1 MKFSDLPKPSEEP
14 RPAGTAAPLSEKS
27 SLPPTASD
35 PFKELEE
42 KESASKPVKSLSA
55 APPPAEETAEE
66 FDRKVREESLQATEV
81 YSEAVS
87 AARQIYRALE
97 KPLEVE
103 GLEIPHEAL
112 RKLMAVVRSD
122 NQEILILADRSAP
135 DNYLYGHVVNVAVFS
150 LRLGLSVGLTEEEM
164 LTVAAG
170 AFLHDIGMIPYLPMV
185 LRPTRLSEDEL
196 KQVQRHSEEGA
207 QLLTKFP
214 SLQGR
219 DLEVVSSIVVQVHE
233 RMEGMG
239 YPQAL
244 GQDAIHRL
252 AKLVGVC
259 DMYESLTHMRAWR
272 SRLLP
277 HHVLRVMIEEHERT
291 FEPGLV
297 KSLVEALS
305 LYPPGSFVRLSSGDI
320 GRVVA
325 VNHGLPTRPIVKV
338 LVDAQGQ
345 RVAAPKVVNLATH
358 PILYVSDAVDETK
371 LPTSDQRLLLEL
383 RAQRWWV
390 RGF

>member
-1 MKFSDLPKPSEEP
+1 MTSSDLPEGPGKSRDPGSASEPVEKEDGDSGAAIFRELEARDAALAAPAAEPAPPSEE
-14 RPAGTAAPLSEKS
+14 SE
-27 SLPPTASD
+27 
-35 PFKELEE
+35 
-42 KESASKPVKSLSA
+42 
-55 APPPAEETAEE
+55 EE
-66 FDRKVREESLQATEV
+66 FDRKIKGEALQATEV

-87 AARQIYRALE
+87 AARQVYRALE
-97 KPLEVE
+97 NPLETE
-103 GLEIPHEAL
+103 GIQIPRESL
-112 RKLMAVVRSD
+112 KKLISVVRAD

-135 DNYLYGHVVNVAVFS
+135 DSYLYGHVVNVAVFS
-150 LRLGLSVGLTEEEM
+150 LRLGMTVGLSDEEM
-164 LTVAAG
+164 LRVATG
-170 AFLHDIGMIPYLPMV
+170 AFLHDIGMIPFLPLV
-185 LRPTRLSEDEL
+185 LRPNRLTEEEV
-196 KQVQRHSEEGA
+196 KQVRSHAEEGVK
-207 QLLTKFP
+207 LLVKFT
-214 SLQGR
+214 SLTGE
-219 DLEVVSSIVVQVHE
+219 DLDVVSSIVWQVHE

-244 GQDAIHRL
+244 GEKDIHPL

-259 DMYESLTHMRAWR
+259 DMYESLTHMRSWR

-297 KSLVEALS
+297 KSLVESLS
-305 LYPPGSFVRLSSGDI
+305 LYPPGSFVRLSSGDV

-325 VNHGLPTRPIVKV
+325 INKGLPTRPKVKV
-338 LVDAQGQ
+338 LVDSQGR
-345 RVAAPKVVNLATH
+345 RVAAPSVLNLAAH
-358 PILYVSDAVDETK
+358 PILYVADAVDETK

>member
-1 MKFSDLPKPSEEP
+1 VKFSDLPKKPGDPKSP
-14 RPAGTAAPLSEKS
+14 AAPLSPIEMLNQREGAS
-27 SLPPTASD
+27 SP
-35 PFKELEE
+35 
-42 KESASKPVKSLSA
+42 A
-55 APPPAEETAEE
+55 APAPRAPEPPKAVPRPPAASSPAEESEDE
-66 FDRKVREESLQATEV
+66 FERKVRQEALQGTEV
-81 YSEAVS
+81 YSEAVT
-87 AARQIYRALE
+87 AARQIHKALE
-97 KPLEVE
+97 KPLEA
-103 GLEIPHEAL
+103 GNLEVPDAL
-112 RKLMAVVRSD
+112 IRKLIGIVRSD
-122 NQEILILADRSAP
+122 NQEILTLADRSAP
-135 DNYLYGHVVNVAVFS
+135 DNYLYGHVVNVAVFT
-150 LRLGLSVGLTEEEM
+150 LRLGATMGLPDDEM
-164 LTVAAG
+164 RLLGIG
-170 AFLHDIGMIPYLPMV
+170 AFLHDIGMVSHLELV
-185 LRPTRLSEDEL
+185 LRPTRLTEDEL
-196 KQVQRHSEEGA
+196 KRIQKHSEEGVK
-207 QLLTKFP
+207 LLSLFP
-214 SLQGR
+214 SIQGR
-219 DLEVVSSIVVQVHE
+219 DLEVISSIVGQVHE

-244 GQDAIHRL
+244 GQKDIHRF
-252 AKLVGVC
+252 AKIVGVC

-305 LYPPGSFVRLSSGDI
+305 LYPPGSFVRLSSGDV

-325 VNHGLPTRPIVKV
+325 VNQGLPTRPKVKV

-345 RVAAPKVVNLATH
+345 RLPSPKVINMATH
-358 PILYVSDAVDETK
+358 PVLYISDAVDETK

>member
-1 MKFSDLPKPSEEP
+1 MKFSELPKDPGTPEPSSHADPSSLLAPDLSKPAPRPAPKYDAAPSEE
-14 RPAGTAAPLSEKS
+14 TE
-27 SLPPTASD
+27 
-35 PFKELEE
+35 
-42 KESASKPVKSLSA
+42 
-55 APPPAEETAEE
+55 EE
-66 FDRKVREESLQATEV
+66 FDRKVQKASLQATEV
-81 YSEAVS
+81 YSAAVA
-87 AARQIYRALE
+87 AAREIYRALE
-97 KPLEVE
+97 KPLEVSSLDVPE
-103 GLEIPHEAL
+103 EVL
-112 RKLMAVVRSD
+112 RRLIAVVRAD
-122 NQEILILADRSAP
+122 NQEILTLADRSAP
-135 DNYLYGHVVNVAVFS
+135 DNYLYGHVVNVCVFA
-150 LRLGLSVGLTEEEM
+150 LRLGMSMNLSDDEM
-164 LTVAAG
+164 MTIATG
-170 AFLHDIGMIPYLPMV
+170 AFLHDTGMVAYLPMV
-185 LRPTRLSEDEL
+185 LKPTRLTEQEVKQLQKHSEDGV
-196 KQVQRHSEEGA
+196 K
-207 QLLTKFP
+207 LLGKFP
-214 SLQGR
+214 GIIGEK
-219 DLEVVSSIVVQVHE
+219 LETISTIVGQVHE

-252 AKLVGVC
+252 AKIVSVC

-305 LYPPGSFVRLSSGDI
+305 LYPPGSFVRLSSGEV

-325 VNHGLPTRPIVKV
+325 VNQGLPTRPKVKV

-345 RVAAPKVVNLATH
+345 RIAAPKVVNLAAH
-358 PILYVSDAVDETK
+358 PVLYVADAVDETK
-371 LPTSDQRLLLEL
+371 LATSDQRLLLEL